1 VLNHYSP
8 RGNHTIFR
16 FLLVC
21 KLLAAWFLMRLRDGH
36 TRQSKANKAEI
47 LEQFASGCY
56 RIGRLI
62 SNRFVWQLPS

>member
-47 LEQFASGCY
+47 LEQFASGC
-56 RIGRLI
+56 
-62 SNRFVWQLPS
+62 